1 MREDFK
7 AAMREWQTGICLVT
21 SVDTEGCPVGLICNS
36 FASLSLEP
44 PLISWAVDH
53 SSTAILGWRAT
64 NSYAL
69 HVLPR
74 LERPLDHPLVA
85 RFAQR
90 GGDKFAG
97 LDFERNA
104 HGDPVFPELSTRFD
118 CLVHQRLEV
127 GDHDLMI
134 GRPTNILHPSLHSST
149 QKRAS

>member
-1 MREDFK
+1 
-7 AAMREWQTGICLVT
+7 MREWHTGICLVT
-21 SVDTEGCPVGLICNS
+21 GLDTEGSPIGLVCNS
-36 FASLSLEP
+36 FASLSLHP

-53 SSTAILGWRAT
+53 ASSSIAGWRAAG
-64 NSYAL
+64 SYAL

-74 LERPLDHPLVA
+74 IARPLDHPLVA

-97 LDFERNA
+97 LEFERNA
-104 HGDPVFPELSTRFD
+104 HGNPVFPELSTRFD
-118 CLVHQRLEV
+118 CLLHQRLEV

-134 GRPTNILHPSLHSST
+134 GRPTNIVYPVIHIST

>member
-1 MREDFK
+1 
-7 AAMREWQTGICLVT
+7 MREWHTGICLVT
-21 SVDTEGCPVGLICNS
+21 GLDTEGSPIGLVCNS
-36 FASLSLEP
+36 FASLSLHP

-53 SSTAILGWRAT
+53 ASSSIVGWRAAD
-64 NSYAL
+64 SYAL

-74 LERPLDHPLVA
+74 IARPLDHPLVA

-97 LDFERNA
+97 LKFERNA
-104 HGDPVFPELSTRFD
+104 HGNPVFPELSTRFD
-118 CLVHQRLEV
+118 CLLHQRLEV

-134 GRPTNILHPSLHSST
+134 GRPSNIVHPSLHPST